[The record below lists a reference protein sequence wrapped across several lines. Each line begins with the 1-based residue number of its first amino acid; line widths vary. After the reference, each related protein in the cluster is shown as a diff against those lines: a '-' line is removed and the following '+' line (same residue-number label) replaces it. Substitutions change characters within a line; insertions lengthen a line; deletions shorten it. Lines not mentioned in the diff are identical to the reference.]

1 LSAVESIEAELYI
14 TISSVAWVLIFF
26 WSYKKEKRHA
36 LIVLSRRALLGG
48 PFIQHL
54 MIALENKVTMDDLS
68 AAADHVLASFDEG
81 LSEQTQRAMAGARV
95 TACDDRAHADR
106 SSEHAILRFSALRAD
121 ECRRWVADAT
131 DNELTS
137 VTSGM
142 RELHG
147 AWMAGEARSINLELN
162 KQQHAEE
169 EARGITRR
177 RLTLLACESDFRCW
191 R

>member
-1 LSAVESIEAELYI
+1 
-14 TISSVAWVLIFF
+14 
-26 WSYKKEKRHA
+26 
-36 LIVLSRRALLGG
+36 
-48 PFIQHL
+48 

-68 AAADHVLASFDEG
+68 AAADYVLASFDEG
-81 LSEQTQRAMAGARV
+81 LSEQTHRALAGARV

-147 AWMAGEARSINLELN
+147 AWMAVEARSINLELN

-169 EARGITRR
+169 EARGVTRR